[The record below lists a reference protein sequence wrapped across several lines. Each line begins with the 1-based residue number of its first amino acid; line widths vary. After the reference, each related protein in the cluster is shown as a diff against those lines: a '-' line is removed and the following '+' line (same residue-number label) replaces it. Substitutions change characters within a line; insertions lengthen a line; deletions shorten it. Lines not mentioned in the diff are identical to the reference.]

1 MRWTQ
6 NHRLRKRWQFKEV
19 QQRGS
24 HERASCFL
32 LLYLPSMLSQSRIG
46 ITVSKK
52 VGNAVIRNKVK
63 RIMRES
69 ARKEYHLLP
78 VGIDVVLIAHPKAKE
93 ATYHLIRREIK
104 RLFLILA
111 KKLQ

>member
-1 MRWTQ
+1 MRWTK

-24 HERASCFL
+24 KKRASCFL
-32 LLYLPSMLSQSRIG
+32 LLYLPSSGCQSRIG

-52 VGNAVIRNKVK
+52 VGNAVVRNKVK
-63 RIMRES
+63 RHMRE
-69 ARKEYHLLP
+69 ATRQEYHLLP
-78 VGIDVVLIAHPKAKE
+78 TGVDVVLIAYPKAKE
-93 ATYHLIRREIK
+93 ASVNLFRRELRRI
-104 RLFLILA
+104 FLILA